1 MVKGFAGLIDATK
14 SFYNGFSV
22 TFKEIFR
29 RPFTRMYPIERPPLA
44 DRFRGALAM
53 RGFVGDRPLD
63 DDRGDL
69 QEFNRCIM
77 ELYEAGRL
85 APCETACPAH
95 TNARGYVAAI
105 ANGEFERALAIIRE
119 RAPFAASLGRI
130 CHHPC
135 ETSCRRGYFDEP
147 VSIRNLKRFAADAC
161 EHLPYPPPP
170 PRTNDK
176 RVAIIGSGPSG
187 LTAAADL
194 AKAGYA
200 VTVFDKNHAAGG
212 ALLTGV
218 PAYRLPRDKLA
229 WDVGYIS
236 SLGVEIRTEIEVGKD
251 MDLKSIVDEFDAV
264 IIANGLQVSR
274 GLPIPGADA
283 EGVHLAL
290 PFLRAANF
298 GEDPG
303 IGKRVVVVGGGNVA
317 IDVARCAVRVG
328 AEKVYEFCLEG
339 PTYNDMPAHNWEIE
353 EALEEGVEIHP
364 SFGPKEIHVKD
375 GKVAGMTFKRCLS
388 VFDAEGRFNPSY
400 DENETASVEVDTV
413 IFAIGQGSDNR
424 FIEGVCE
431 LNERGLLIVD
441 RETQQT
447 SNPKVFAAGEVITG
461 PGSAIGS
468 IASGH
473 EAAIS
478 VDRFL
483 RGMDLKESRVK
494 IEVKTEGP
502 YGPNDLAYV
511 EPERRRAV
519 MPTVPPEER
528 VKDFRQIELGF
539 TEEVAVAEAFRSL
552 SCRSEMCVGCSFCQ
566 RICPGFAI
574 DVARTSPGDG
584 PRRVTKYRVDLSK
597 CLFCGLCAEQ
607 CPTRALV
614 MSKDFELGTGDRFG
628 VILEGER
635 LTRSEARKPM
645 PISPEEPPSREVEDV
660 RA

>member
-29 RPFTRMYPIERPPLA
+29 RPFTRMYPIECPPLA

-119 RAPFAASLGRI
+119 RAPFAASL
-130 CHHPC
+130 
-135 ETSCRRGYFDEP
+135 
-147 VSIRNLKRFAADAC
+147 
-161 EHLPYPPPP
+161 
-170 PRTNDK
+170 
-176 RVAIIGSGPSG
+176 AIIGSGPSG